1 MEKIKLGKKYAC
13 FKCGCKFYD
22 LSRPQ
27 PICPKCGA
35 DQNEAPKQEPQQA
48 GRAAGALAAA
58 RPKPRRKREEAFE
71 TETDLLM
78 DEEPVVEGLGEDL
91 TLIEDEELLDLGD
104 DDFPDET

>member
-35 DQNEAPKQEPQQA
+35 DQNEAPRQEPQQA
-48 GRAAGALAAA
+48 SRTSGSLPAA
-58 RPKPRRKREEAFE
+58 RPKLRRKREETFE
-71 TETDLLM
+71 PETDFLM
-78 DEEPVVEGLGEDL
+78 DEEPVTEDLGEDL